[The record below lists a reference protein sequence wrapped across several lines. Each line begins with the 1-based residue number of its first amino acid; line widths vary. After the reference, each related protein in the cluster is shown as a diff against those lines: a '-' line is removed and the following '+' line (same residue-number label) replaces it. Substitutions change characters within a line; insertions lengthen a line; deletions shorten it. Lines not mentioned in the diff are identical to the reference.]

1 MTRSTTA
8 AQPSLIH
15 QYLCTICNKKQYK
28 TFQGLI
34 RHENLA
40 HASYNQPPADVIS
53 LPAQHIEQFKKLLV
67 NEIHKRLPLHYTK
80 SGKQLIK
87 FPCTDSEFVAVFGK
101 QLNRFSPAKRTYQ
114 CIFKGN
120 EAEAMLGQ
128 LLGDEQWGTRYYEA
142 NQKSFIQLYTQESE
156 INNNSNQS
164 CDISNINKMVT
175 VVPPEMTVE
184 WFQENIKDAK
194 GHETS
199 GGQLRIRFRLAQEH
213 FT

>member
-28 TFQGLI
+28 TFRGLI

-40 HASYNQPPADVIS
+40 HASYNQPSADIIS

-128 LLGDEQWGTRYYEA
+128 LLGDEHGIMKQTKRV
-142 NQKSFIQLYTQESE
+142 SFNYIPRKVKLIIIQINLVISQILIKWLQLYHQ
-156 INNNSNQS
+156 
-164 CDISNINKMVT
+164 
-175 VVPPEMTVE
+175 
-184 WFQENIKDAK
+184 
-194 GHETS
+194 
-199 GGQLRIRFRLAQEH
+199 R
-213 FT
+213 